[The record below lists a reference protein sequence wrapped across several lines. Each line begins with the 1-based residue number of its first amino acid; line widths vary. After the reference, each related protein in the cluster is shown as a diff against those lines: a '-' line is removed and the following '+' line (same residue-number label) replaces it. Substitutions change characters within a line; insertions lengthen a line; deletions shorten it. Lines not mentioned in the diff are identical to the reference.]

1 MLGCFGCKEMTKN
14 IRVLMKKSA
23 SSGFATRLLCFS
35 LLLAFFI
42 VFHMARPSSTST
54 LHALIVSPMRHS
66 TQVNVENTPMNGPT
80 TRDII
85 ICDRSQYYYDICSIN
100 GPAVFDPAQS
110 TFFVNSPK
118 CNNGPNLTVEKVRPN
133 IKEVTLTEG
142 PLGPNCD
149 VHHAVPALVF
159 SAGGYTGNFFHDFN
173 DGFIPLFITVNSV
186 FPNRDFVLVISQ
198 LEDWWVA
205 KYKGLLRN
213 FSKYAI
219 VDFDRENVTHCFPR
233 VSVGLMSHGFMTID
247 PKQIPTSKTILD
259 FRTFLATTYGNIGMP
274 PDDTVAKPRLVLTS
288 RNGSL
293 GRVILN
299 QYEVKMLAEKI
310 GFEVIMFEPHTN
322 TSLEKSFGL
331 INSSHAMLG
340 VHGAALTHAMFL
352 RPGSVFIQIVPI
364 GADGV
369 SELCFGKLAKNLEL
383 EYEEYK
389 IEMHESNLVDKYGK
403 EDSEVL
409 NDPLALQARGWS
421 KEIMDIYLREQN
433 VRLDLK
439 RLRTYLQRA
448 YHKAKVFMDKNG

>member
-1 MLGCFGCKEMTKN
+1 MTKN
-14 IRVLMKKSA
+14 IRVLKKSA
-23 SSGFATRLLCFS
+23 SSKLAIQLLCFS
-35 LLLAFFI
+35 SLFAFFI
-42 VFHMARPSSTST
+42 VYHMARPSSTST
-54 LHALIVSPMRHS
+54 VHALIVSTMRNS

-80 TRDII
+80 TTDII

-110 TFFVNSPK
+110 TFFIKGPK
-118 CNNGPNLTVEKVRPN
+118 CNNGPNLTVEKVRPY
-133 IKEVTLTEG
+133 IKEVTLTKG
-142 PLGPNCD
+142 PLGPTCD

-186 FPNRDFVLVISQ
+186 FPNQDFVLVISQ
-198 LEDWWVA
+198 LQDWWVV
-205 KYKGLLRN
+205 KYRGLLRN

-219 VDFDRENVTHCFPR
+219 VDFDKENITHCFPR
-233 VSVGLMSHGFMTID
+233 VTVGLMSHGFMTID
-247 PKQIPTSKTILD
+247 PKLIPTSKTILD
-259 FRTFLATTYGNIGMP
+259 FRTCLATTYGNTDAP
-274 PDDTVAKPRLVLTS
+274 PDDTITKPRLVLTS

-299 QYEVKMLAEKI
+299 QYEVKILAEKI

-322 TSLEKSFGL
+322 TSLAKSFGL

-389 IEMHESNLVDKYGK
+389 IEMHESSLADKYGK

>member
-14 IRVLMKKSA
+14 IRVLKKSA
-23 SSGFATRLLCFS
+23 SSKLAIQLLCFS
-35 LLLAFFI
+35 SLFAFFI
-42 VFHMARPSSTST
+42 VYHMARPSSTST
-54 LHALIVSPMRHS
+54 VHALIVSTMRNS

-80 TRDII
+80 TTDII

-100 GPAVFDPAQS
+100 GPSVFDPAQS
-110 TFFVNSPK
+110 TFFVKGPK
-118 CNNGPNLTVEKVRPN
+118 CNNGPNLTVEKVRPYARKWENFTMSN
-133 IKEVTLTEG
+133 IKEVTLTKG
-142 PLGPNCD
+142 PLGPTCD

-159 SAGGYTGNFFHDFN
+159 SAGGYTGNFFHDFKFSTM
-173 DGFIPLFITVNSV
+173 GSFPSSSPLILS
-186 FPNRDFVLVISQ
+186 SQ
-198 LEDWWVA
+198 TKILCWV
-205 KYKGLLRN
+205 
-213 FSKYAI
+213 
-219 VDFDRENVTHCFPR
+219 T
-233 VSVGLMSHGFMTID
+233 VGLMSHGFMTID
-247 PKQIPTSKTILD
+247 PKLIPTSKTILD
-259 FRTFLATTYGNIGMP
+259 FRTFLATTYGKTDAP
-274 PDDTVAKPRLVLTS
+274 PDDMITKPRLVLTS

-299 QYEVKMLAEKI
+299 QYEVKILAENI

-322 TSLEKSFGL
+322 TSLAKSFGL

-389 IEMHESNLVDKYGK
+389 IEMHESSLADKYGK